1 MQCTLRSWNENGKDA
16 AVSGSGGK
24 GVTSQWLAQQQEQQ
38 QHSSNGDLLV
48 DGTSQHQ
55 AGPEIIFKPVHSH
68 STVVV
73 RHESTGSVGKGG
85 GIDGNGGVGGSNG
98 ESLMNQRFSHIRTR
112 SGSTG
117 RSPVVGR
124 PPVASI
130 DRKNL
135 IPAGDGTGSNPGS
148 RSSSRSRSR
157 LRSRSGSRAGSRGRA
172 CRGSSAAALDLFD
185 AGSLNDSDISVGRIE
200 GSGGGS
206 VTDSPYN
213 SDGEGGSAAGSL
225 SPNGAGT
232 LSVPLPNPPPSY
244 RILASD
250 IIVVDVAAE
259 RDSNVPAAE
268 QSKKIYLTTISSGY
282 FECTFDSFNSHSVMV
297 AFLKAVLPSER
308 LNRTGDHQTKNQE
321 TFATAASCC
330 TTDIRESYDMENFT
344 AREMKETVER
354 ESLFAKL
361 RRRITH
367 IAGQCGDCE

>member
-1 MQCTLRSWNENGKDA
+1 MQCTLRSWNENVVEDA
-16 AVSGSGGK
+16 AASGSGGK

-38 QHSSNGDLLV
+38 QRNNNGDHI
-48 DGTSQHQ
+48 DGTSQQ
-55 AGPEIIFKPVHSH
+55 QTGSEIIFQPVHSH

-85 GIDGNGGVGGSNG
+85 AIDGNAGDSNSNG
-98 ESLMNQRFSHIRTR
+98 EISAKNKRFSHIRTR

-117 RSPVVGR
+117 RSPIVGR

-148 RSSSRSRSR
+148 RSSSRSRAR
-157 LRSRSGSRAGSRGRA
+157 LRSRSGSRTGRT
-172 CRGSSAAALDLFD
+172 GSSAAALDLFD
-185 AGSLNDSDISVGRIE
+185 AGSLNDSDFRSGKMA
-200 GSGGGS
+200 GGGRGS
-206 VTDSPYN
+206 IADSPDN
-213 SDGEGGSAAGSL
+213 SDGEEGGSTTGSL
-225 SPNGAGT
+225 SPSAAGT
-232 LSVPLPNPPPSY
+232 LSTPLPPPPPSY
-244 RILASD
+244 RILTSD
-250 IIVVDVAAE
+250 IIIVDVAAE
-259 RDSNVPAAE
+259 RDSTIPAAE
-268 QSKKIYLTTISSGY
+268 RSKKIYLTTISSGY

-308 LNRTGDHQTKNQE
+308 LNRTGELQTKNQD
-321 TFATAASCC
+321 TFACC
-330 TTDIRESYDMENFT
+330 TTDFRESYDMENFT

-361 RRRITH
+361 RRRINH